1 MHQSYLIVPLP
12 SLSSRLSTSSFSCS
26 SLKKN
31 PISARGDVVSGG
43 VGTARQGA
51 RGRTVA
57 KSCELARVDFTATV
71 YVILPKH
78 LTGVV
83 HHPAIGVGRDRH
95 HARVFFHPSGRVA
108 GRHV

>member
-1 MHQSYLIVPLP
+1 MW
-12 SLSSRLSTSSFSCS
+12 
-26 SLKKN
+26 
-31 PISARGDVVSGG
+31 SAEELGLHGKR
-43 VGTARQGA
+43 A

-57 KSCELARVDFTATV
+57 KGCELARVDFTAAV

-78 LTGVV
+78 FTGVV